1 MNQENKRQIKLV
13 SIEEIKPIK
22 LFDILIDDIHSMS
35 DKDSAHTIDGT
46 AGLTY
51 HEVLEW
57 ISSGGDW
64 YFKVTEHNNPENVFM
79 TGSTYEDMNAAR
91 KGESHYHVAEVS
103 EGELSD
109 VRKIFNRKRRKEY
122 GME

>member
-1 MNQENKRQIKLV
+1 
-13 SIEEIKPIK
+13 
-22 LFDILIDDIHSMS
+22 
-35 DKDSAHTIDGT
+35 
-46 AGLTY
+46 
-51 HEVLEW
+51 
-57 ISSGGDW
+57 
-64 YFKVTEHNNPENVFM
+64 M
-79 TGSTYEDMNAAR
+79 TGCTYEDMNAAR